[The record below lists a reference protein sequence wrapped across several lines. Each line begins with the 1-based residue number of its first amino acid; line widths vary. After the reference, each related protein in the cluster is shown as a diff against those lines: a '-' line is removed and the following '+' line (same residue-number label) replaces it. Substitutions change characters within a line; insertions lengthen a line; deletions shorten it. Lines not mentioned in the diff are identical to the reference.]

1 MVIVATAMDNST
13 ERIIT
18 YLRNTYMVDINIL
31 FFHVFSYNDK
41 RFISRAWFAEDAEE
55 APAPVV
61 PVGNLWHIAIT
72 KANRLWR
79 QYRHTIHQNQQQP
92 GLSIRAVA
100 HVVGVAVYPRGQN
113 GGFAFTSLSRAVS
126 AASVYPPAAMRTLR
140 RLLSEL
146 RARRKTA
153 KWQNKAVRREAV
165 AFRRAAFA
173 YPIEVRQPLMA
184 RASPAPLC
192 CKKSG
197 NRPRLGLLP
206 L

>member
-55 APAPVV
+55 APAPVA

-72 KANRLWR
+72 KPNRLWR
-79 QYRHTIHQNQQQP
+79 QYRHAIHQNQQQP

-100 HVVGVAVYPRGQN
+100 HVVGVAVYPSGH
-113 GGFAFTSLSRAVS
+113 FTSLSRAVS

-153 KWQNKAVRREAV
+153 KWQNKAVRREAA

-184 RASPAPLC
+184 
-192 CKKSG
+192 
-197 NRPRLGLLP
+197 
-206 L
+206 

>member
-55 APAPVV
+55 APAPVA

-72 KANRLWR
+72 KANRLWQ

-146 RARRKTA
+146 RARRFA
-153 KWQNKAVRREAV
+153 GIH
-165 AFRRAAFA
+165 RAAR
-173 YPIEVRQPLMA
+173 PSGRQQSGRTKRSAGKPLH
-184 RASPAPLC
+184 SGGPLLHI
-192 CKKSG
+192 
-197 NRPRLGLLP
+197 RLRYGSR
-206 L
+206 